1 MKKALLIMIG
11 LLVASSSTLATT
23 IYRTVDA
30 QGNVIFTDNPDGGG
44 EPVELTPLTVV
55 PSRGLTGSAE
65 PPRVEGVAP
74 RVSESPGQ
82 PFMPYDVFRIVS
94 PAHGAELAASHVG
107 NVQVELAIEPEL
119 RPDHRARL
127 LVDGRVS
134 QTAMHTTAFML
145 TDLDRGQ
152 YVIQA
157 ELLDA
162 GGVIRHRTQP
172 VTLHVQ
178 RSPAG

>member
-1 MKKALLIMIG
+1 MKKALLAMVG
-11 LLVASSSTLATT
+11 LLVTTSALATT
-23 IYRTVDA
+23 IYRTVDS
-30 QGNVIFTDNPDGGG
+30 QGNVIFTDSPDGGG

-55 PSRGLTGSAE
+55 PSRSLSGSSE

-82 PFMPYDVFRIVS
+82 PFMPYDAFRILS
-94 PAHGAELAASHVG
+94 PAHGADLAASYAG

-119 RPDHRARL
+119 RPDHRVRL

-134 QTAMHTTAFML
+134 QTEMHTTAFML

-162 GGVIRHRTQP
+162 SGDIRHRTQP

>member
-1 MKKALLIMIG
+1 MKKALLAMIG
-11 LLVASSSTLATT
+11 LLFTTSALATT
-23 IYRTVDA
+23 IYRTVDS
-30 QGNVIFTDNPDGGG
+30 QGNVIFTDSPERGG

-55 PSRGLTGSAE
+55 PSRSLTGRAE

-74 RVSESPGQ
+74 RVSQSPGQ

-94 PAHGAELAASHVG
+94 PEHGADLTASNAG
-107 NVQVELAIEPEL
+107 NVQVELTIEPGL
-119 RPDHRARL
+119 RPDHRVRL

-145 TDLDRGQ
+145 TDLDRGR
-152 YVIQA
+152 YAIQA

-162 GGVIRHRTQP
+162 SGDIRHRTQP
-172 VTLHVQ
+172 VTFQVQ
-178 RSPAG
+178 RSPPG